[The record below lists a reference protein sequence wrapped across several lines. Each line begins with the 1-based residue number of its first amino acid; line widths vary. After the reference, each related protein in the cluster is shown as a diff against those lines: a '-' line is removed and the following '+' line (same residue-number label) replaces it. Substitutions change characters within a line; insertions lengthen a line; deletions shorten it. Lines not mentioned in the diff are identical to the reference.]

1 MRVSMCEFRN
11 VGQNIGCVDDEL
23 RYTDGQISSSSSQ
36 ESRSQGR
43 RRRWTSAGYQSGSLG
58 KPPCQT
64 PSQDSAATGDES
76 AGQARE
82 EVNKPRNQPR
92 RGGLG
97 SHMFAV
103 LDWIGGDGERQLIWR
118 CEASDL
124 EANCSPTRTA
134 CLESDGRM
142 DDDSIICACI
152 DLPSQPQVKIKT
164 KGILSRCCS
173 TDVLVYIRTFWHLCD
188 RRHAAYPRHSPL
200 TIPHLYL

>member
-1 MRVSMCEFRN
+1 MKRGRELNIPAIDSLQGSRTGRPTRSFRRAGGGASRSRTEPPLPL
-11 VGQNIGCVDDEL
+11 VRLPSPSFLPPRLCDASSSVDY

-103 LDWIGGDGERQLIWR
+103 LDWIGG
-118 CEASDL
+118 A
-124 EANCSPTRTA
+124 
-134 CLESDGRM
+134 
-142 DDDSIICACI
+142 
-152 DLPSQPQVKIKT
+152 
-164 KGILSRCCS
+164 
-173 TDVLVYIRTFWHLCD
+173 
-188 RRHAAYPRHSPL
+188 PRGS
-200 TIPHLYL
+200 